1 MPPTHY
7 SKIIIRGL
15 TSAYSNGIN
24 WKISFIFS
32 PIGGNLLDLFK
43 ALAQNHFKKLANF
56 SWELVKSNVRKS
68 GNELITIT
76 HPLQNQIT
84 WVLRFENMDPDLVKR
99 KIEIFVGL
107 EKFQNLTH
115 IFDDN
120 KPTMM
125 TYYYSPMYYKM

>member
-1 MPPTHY
+1 M
-7 SKIIIRGL
+7 
-15 TSAYSNGIN
+15 
-24 WKISFIFS
+24 
-32 PIGGNLLDLFK
+32 
-43 ALAQNHFKKLANF
+43 
-56 SWELVKSNVRKS
+56 
-68 GNELITIT
+68 
-76 HPLQNQIT
+76 HPLQKQIT